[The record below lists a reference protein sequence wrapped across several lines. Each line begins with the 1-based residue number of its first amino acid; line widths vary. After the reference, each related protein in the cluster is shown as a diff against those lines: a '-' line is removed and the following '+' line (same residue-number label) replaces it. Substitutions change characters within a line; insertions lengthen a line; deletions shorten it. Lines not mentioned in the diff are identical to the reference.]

1 MCIKEQVAL
10 FLNIVGHNLRNR
22 LVDTNFHRSGETVSR
37 YFSKVLRAVGAL
49 GKELIRPPSLDTPR
63 KIAGNP
69 WWDLY
74 FKVGG

>member
-37 YFSKVLRAVGAL
+37 YFSKVL
-49 GKELIRPPSLDTPR
+49 
-63 KIAGNP
+63 
-69 WWDLY
+69 
-74 FKVGG
+74 